1 LAGGVHFSTVA
12 PIAARPKHEEIMA
25 TGTVKWF
32 DPDRGFGFIAA
43 DDGTADRFVHRRGF
57 EPGLFELAD
66 GDEVSF
72 DYDDSPRGPV
82 AVNVRV
88 TRRSGNQ
95 PRPRKSDGYGA
106 PTYGRASAGVSYGQ
120 VQNLDETPVTRG
132 SVQRFDTDRGFGF
145 IRDETGQDVFFH
157 QSAAGITT
165 LRPGDEVEYRIVNG
179 PKGLRAE
186 QVRKIYA

>member
-1 LAGGVHFSTVA
+1 
-12 PIAARPKHEEIMA
+12 MA

-72 DYDDSPRGPV
+72 DSNDSPRGPA

-95 PRPRKSDGYGA
+95 PRQRKSDGYGA
-106 PTYGRASAGVSYGQ
+106 PSYGSSSYGGPSYDRASAGVRYGQ
-120 VQNLDETPVTRG
+120 VQNLDETPLTRG
-132 SVQRFDTDRGFGF
+132 SVQRFDTNRGFGF
-145 IRDETGQDVFFH
+145 ILDETGQDIFFH

-165 LRPGDEVEYRIVNG
+165 LRPGDQVEYRIVNG

-186 QVRKIYA
+186 QVRKLYA